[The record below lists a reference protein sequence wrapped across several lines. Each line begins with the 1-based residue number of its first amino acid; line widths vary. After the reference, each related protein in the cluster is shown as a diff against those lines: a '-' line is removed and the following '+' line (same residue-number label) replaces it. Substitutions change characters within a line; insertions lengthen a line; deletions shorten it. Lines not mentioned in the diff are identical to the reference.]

1 MILCA
6 DDLDAILHEQL
17 VVPTTLPNYHLLAFL
32 FERLIVL
39 LVQFIKDWLHQHNI
53 AGAFDALL
61 HSSQTDQKI
70 FVLQVAKTVD
80 ADDAVVLIK
89 RPLEVFYLHFQ
100 LLYWMLVVLPHFH

>member
-1 MILCA
+1 MIRFA
-6 DDLDAILHEQL
+6 NDLDAILYEQL
-17 VVPTTLPNYHLLAFL
+17 VVPATLPNYHLLAFL

-53 AGAFDALL
+53 TGALNALL

-70 FVLQVAKTVD
+70 FVLQVAKAVD

-100 LLYWMLVVLPHFH
+100 LLNWMLVVLPHLH